1 MLSPD
6 ELENIRKIHDGSL
19 GGPRVAYRY
28 FHGPPKDYSNF
39 TTEQVEDFIIS
50 FYIQYNELYP
60 NTY

>member
-1 MLSPD
+1 MILSNQ
-6 ELENIRKIHDGSL
+6 LENIRKIHDSSL
-19 GGPRVAYRY
+19 GGPRNAYRY
-28 FHGPPKDYSNF
+28 FHGHPEDYSNF

>member
-1 MLSPD
+1 MIPSNQ
-6 ELENIRKIHDGSL
+6 LENIRKIHDSSL
-19 GGPRVAYRY
+19 GGPRNAYRY
-28 FHGPPKDYSNF
+28 FHGHPEEYSNF